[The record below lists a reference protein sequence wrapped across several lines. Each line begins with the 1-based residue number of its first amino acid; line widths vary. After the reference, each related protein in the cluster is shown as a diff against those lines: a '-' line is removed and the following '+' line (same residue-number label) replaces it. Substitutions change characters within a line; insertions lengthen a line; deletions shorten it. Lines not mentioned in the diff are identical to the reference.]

1 VEMRR
6 QRIDVPESHSGETMT
21 TLCHIVL
28 TVVTCTIDPATPK
41 PTPAEAVA
49 IFAASAGPWRVG
61 ASAPDGWQW
70 DSDAPLVEYDP
81 GWPFKGAFA
90 PTWAP
95 TTRRLDGTSLFDPP
109 MIYGAPPFSHHG
121 YGYGYG
127 AGRFGDRARGQ
138 SSRVSRERPVRTGD
152 GQRSGGA
159 ERRVAGPP
167 RATGESVPPAPH
179 AGGNGMPLRRR

>member
-1 VEMRR
+1 
-6 QRIDVPESHSGETMT
+6 MT

-81 GWPFKGAFA
+81 GWPFRGTFA

-109 MIYGAPPFSHHG
+109 MVYGAPPFPHH
-121 YGYGYG
+121 GYG
-127 AGRFGDRARGQ
+127 AGRFGERARGQ
-138 SSRVSRERPVRTGD
+138 SGRLYRERPVRTGG
-152 GQRSGGA
+152 GQRTGA
-159 ERRVAGPP
+159 GDGRAGGPP
-167 RATGESVPPAPH
+167 RATAGPVPPAPH
-179 AGGNGMPLRRR
+179 AGGGGIPVRRP